1 MGLKSDFDEVL
12 EAWPKYPWIL
22 RFWLIISAFTAS
34 GAIASLSETVFKWKG
49 FLLDAVVFYRSFLSK
64 PLAQCI
70 HVQNPH
76 IGPAMAD
83 ALLLAT
89 VSSLAQVVVSVEQ
102 NEPPSLRLRREFQLA
117 FLLVVFLSIGGMIE
131 RPALSLESLLVWWWL
146 GILGWQLIQYIRLR
160 GSTRLLGL
168 SSLLFPFVLLGIA
181 AAINAGLSRVAA

>member
-1 MGLKSDFDEVL
+1 
-12 EAWPKYPWIL
+12 
-22 RFWLIISAFTAS
+22 
-34 GAIASLSETVFKWKG
+34 
-49 FLLDAVVFYRSFLSK
+49 
-64 PLAQCI
+64 
-70 HVQNPH
+70 
-76 IGPAMAD
+76 MAD